1 MNRYVYRLTLQIL
14 LLVLLFAII
23 SFLLYLLTLRVI
35 TREVNAIRQGLLRI
49 SNNDMA
55 TPIQGKFIQTG
66 LKSIAQAVNDM
77 AQRLNRTINRA
88 HYYQLRQ
95 KEAELSDLQS

>member
-23 SFLLYLLTLRVI
+23 SFLLYLLMLRVI

-49 SNNDMA
+49 SNNDMT
-55 TPIQGKFIQTG
+55 TPIQASSFKGG
-66 LKSIAQAVNDM
+66 LNPLP
-77 AQRLNRTINRA
+77 RP
-88 HYYQLRQ
+88 
-95 KEAELSDLQS
+95 